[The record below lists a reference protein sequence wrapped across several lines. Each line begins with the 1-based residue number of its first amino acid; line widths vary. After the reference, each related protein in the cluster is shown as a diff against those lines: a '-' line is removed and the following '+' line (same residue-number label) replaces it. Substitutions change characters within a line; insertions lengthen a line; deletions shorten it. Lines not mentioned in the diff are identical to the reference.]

1 MSTRHKG
8 RRDKDYAMMHKAGQ
22 SPNNLKRFKGSS
34 ELQKHSSVKSK
45 LGFADSDDDG
55 NEDDEEGE
63 NEQEEEQSENAE
75 EGEDELEDQ
84 NQIGEDN
91 YEQDF
96 FSENEYN
103 TLGSEEFASQHGGGS
118 PRNYQ
123 RPTQIAKDSDSEASA
138 PKLNQQLA

>member
-1 MSTRHKG
+1 MVENKRSLKALSKQHEGMSPASFKDSKGDRMSTRHKG

-63 NEQEEEQSENAE
+63 NEQEEE
-75 EGEDELEDQ
+75 
-84 NQIGEDN
+84 
-91 YEQDF
+91 
-96 FSENEYN
+96 
-103 TLGSEEFASQHGGGS
+103 
-118 PRNYQ
+118 
-123 RPTQIAKDSDSEASA
+123 
-138 PKLNQQLA
+138 